1 MVIFSTFKASGKR
14 NNLLYLT
21 EQKIVTTN
29 EMSGRKDLK
38 KILDNIDNEDELDN
52 GHNPLV
58 SLKDNEKNK
67 NDETE
72 FDIDTNLKGD
82 NKE

>member
-1 MVIFSTFKASGKR
+1 
-14 NNLLYLT
+14 
-21 EQKIVTTN
+21 
-29 EMSGRKDLK
+29 MSGRKDLK

-67 NDETE
+67 
-72 FDIDTNLKGD
+72 KR
-82 NKE
+82 